1 MEVCRD
7 YVIVVQQMQVS
18 IPVLFISQ
26 AICYDIS
33 FKCKKNSFYLLLHFP
48 FVDKDIVSFQTI
60 AQGLL
65 DDLKSSGVWETS
77 LILEISF
84 FLLWLSILEVQVHE
98 VTCSESSVDSRSLL
112 YTTGYMQQLYW
123 EAGTKIILSQLLLY

>member
-1 MEVCRD
+1 
-7 YVIVVQQMQVS
+7 MQVS

-26 AICYDIS
+26 AICNDIS
-33 FKCKKNSFYLLLHFP
+33 FKCKKNSLCLLLHFP

-84 FLLWLSILEVQVHE
+84 FLLWLSILEVQARE
-98 VTCSESSVDSRSLL
+98 VICSESNVDSGSLL